1 MVTKKKLREENAQLT
16 EENTT
21 LKTLLRAYMKSNE
34 KLQDEVTML
43 NASLDCTAAELERW
57 KEIAHK
63 ADEMR
68 RKEHG
73 SMVR

>member
-1 MVTKKKLREENAQLT
+1 MVTKRKLRQENAQLT

-34 KLQDEVTML
+34 RLQDEVATL

-63 ADEMR
+63 ADER
-68 RKEHG
+68 RANYVR
-73 SMVR
+73 SMV

>member
-1 MVTKKKLREENAQLT
+1 MVTKKKLRDENAQLT

-34 KLQDEVTML
+34 KLQDEVATL
-43 NASLDCTAAELERW
+43 NASLDCTAAEMERW
-57 KEIAHK
+57 REIDHK

-68 RKEHG
+68 RASNG
-73 SMVR
+73 NMVR

>member
-34 KLQDEVTML
+34 KLQDEVAML

-68 RKEHG
+68 REEHG

>member
-21 LKTLLRAYMKSNE
+21 LKTLLRAYMNSNE
-34 KLQDEVTML
+34 KLQDEVAML

-68 RKEHG
+68 RAEHG
-73 SMVR
+73 SMV

>member
-34 KLQDEVTML
+34 KLQDEVATL
-43 NASLDCTAAELERW
+43 NASLDCTAAEMERW
-57 KEIAHK
+57 MEIAHK

-68 RKEHG
+68 RKSNG
-73 SMVR
+73 SMV

>member
-1 MVTKKKLREENAQLT
+1 MVTKRKLRQENAQLT

-34 KLQDEVTML
+34 KLQDEVSTL

-63 ADEMR
+63 ADER
-68 RKEHG
+68 RVNYVR
-73 SMVR
+73 SMV

>member
-1 MVTKKKLREENAQLT
+1 MVTKRKLRQENAQLT

-34 KLQDEVTML
+34 KLQDEVATL

-63 ADEMR
+63 ADER
-68 RKEHG
+68 RANYVR
-73 SMVR
+73 SMV

>member
-1 MVTKKKLREENAQLT
+1 MVTKRKLRQENAQLT

-34 KLQDEVTML
+34 RLQDEVATL

-63 ADEMR
+63 ADER
-68 RKEHG
+68 RVNYVR
-73 SMVR
+73 SMV

>member
-34 KLQDEVTML
+34 KLQDEVATL

-68 RKEHG
+68 RKSNG